1 MTSMKNRWS
10 RANDNFRKQIR
21 RLQAET
27 EMSIEQI
34 AEKCCISRGCMY
46 NYLKDCSH
54 MEKVTERYL
63 TILFETNGMRYD
75 PALGEGAQA

>member
-1 MTSMKNRWS
+1 MTNMKIRWS

-21 RLQAET
+21 HLRAET
-27 EMSIEQI
+27 ELSIDQI
-34 AEKCCISRGCMY
+34 AKECFISRGCLY

-63 TILFETNGMRYD
+63 MILFETNGMRYD
-75 PALGEGAQA
+75 PTLGEGAQA

>member
-21 RLQAET
+21 RFQAET
-27 EMSIEQI
+27 EMTIDQI
-34 AEKCCISRGCMY
+34 AEKCNVSRGCMY
-46 NYLKDCSH
+46 NYLRDCSH